1 MRIVVKEMK
10 WEVGCDLNVTEYP
23 TIITLVRVKV
33 GKVKM
38 LPLCTP

>member
-1 MRIVVKEMK
+1 MK
-10 WEVGCDLNVTEYP
+10 WEVGCDLNVAEDP

-38 LPLCTP
+38 LSLSTT